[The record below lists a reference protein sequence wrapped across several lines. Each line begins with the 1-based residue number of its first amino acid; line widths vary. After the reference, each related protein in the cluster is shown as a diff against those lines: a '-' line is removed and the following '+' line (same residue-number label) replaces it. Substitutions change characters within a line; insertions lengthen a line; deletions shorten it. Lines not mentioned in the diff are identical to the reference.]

1 MQLLEVS
8 CAVRHIYI
16 YIYMSLG
23 AKGLMKFLYVPVNA
37 VVSGASHRFIRSFS
51 ASKKSFF
58 ARDLSN

>member
-1 MQLLEVS
+1 M
-8 CAVRHIYI
+8 RYDIYI